1 MQVPRGL
8 MGMVE
13 RLFMSITPDSREYP
27 PLLREVPDK
36 PSRLYM
42 VNPII
47 DWGSAVPIAIA
58 GTREPTPYGADLT
71 RNVVKALVDEGFKPI
86 VTGGA
91 RGIDSVALR
100 TATAYGETGVKV
112 LPCISLNESVGP
124 MIEKVSEHMCNG
136 DWQTR
141 MSGWLV
147 TRNRITVG
155 MSYAL
160 VVTEVKVSN
169 PEWRRYG
176 VACCGTYHA
185 VEYAIQ
191 YKRPVYIIIPRWEL
205 LSKRYYV
212 RWFEE
217 AFMLITNAGAESVG
231 DVDELIKELKQA
243 VKR

>member
-1 MQVPRGL
+1 MIGVG
-8 MGMVE
+8 E
-13 RLFMSITPDSREYP
+13 RLFMSVTPDSREYP
-27 PLLREVPDK
+27 PLLRDVPDK
-36 PSRLYM
+36 PPRLY
-42 VNPII
+42 VINPII
-47 DWGSAVPIAIA
+47 DWGSAIPIAIA

-71 RNVVKALVDEGFKPI
+71 REIVKALIDEGFSPI

-91 RGIDSVALR
+91 MGIDSVALR
-100 TATAYGETGVKV
+100 TATVHGEVGVKV
-112 LPCISLNESVGP
+112 LPCISLNEIVDP
-124 MIEKVSEHMCNG
+124 MIEKVSEHLCNG
-136 DWQTR
+136 DWRTR

-160 VVTEVKVSN
+160 VIPETKVSN

-185 VEYAIQ
+185 VKYAVQ
-191 YKRPVYIIIPRWEL
+191 YKRPVYTIIPRWEL
-205 LSKRYYV
+205 LRKRHDV

-231 DVDELIKELKQA
+231 DVDKLIKELKQV

>member
-1 MQVPRGL
+1 MRAIDKL
-8 MGMVE
+8 I
-13 RLFMSITPDSREYP
+13 MSITPDDREYP
-27 PLLREVPDK
+27 PLLREIPDK
-36 PSRLYM
+36 PLRLY
-42 VNPII
+42 VINPII
-47 DWGSAVPIAIA
+47 DWGSAVPMAIA

-71 RNVVKALVDEGFKPI
+71 RKVIKALIDEGFKPI

-91 RGIDSVALR
+91 SGIDSVALR
-100 TATAYGETGVKV
+100 TATAYGEVGVKV
-112 LPCISLNESVGP
+112 LPCISLNESVDA

-160 VVTEVKVSN
+160 IITETKVSN
-169 PEWRRYG
+169 PEWYKYG

-185 VEYAIQ
+185 VEYAIK

-205 LSKRYYV
+205 LRKRYDV

-217 AFMLITNAGAESVG
+217 AFMLITNAGAEPVG
-231 DVDELIKELKQA
+231 DVQELIRELKYA

>member
-1 MQVPRGL
+1 MRTIDKL
-8 MGMVE
+8 I
-13 RLFMSITPDSREYP
+13 MSVTPDEYP
-27 PLLREVPDK
+27 PLLREIPDR
-36 PSRLYM
+36 PSHLYV

-47 DWGSAVPIAIA
+47 DWNSAVPVAIA

-71 RNVVKALVDEGFKPI
+71 RKVVKALIDEGFKPI

-100 TATAYGETGVKV
+100 TTTAYGETGVKV
-112 LPCISLNESVGP
+112 LPCISLNESVDP

-160 VVTEVKVSN
+160 IIPEARVSN
-169 PEWRRYG
+169 PEWYRYG

-185 VEYAIQ
+185 VKKAKEYE
-191 YKRPVYIIIPRWEL
+191 RPAFIIMPPQDILKSEDI
-205 LSKRYYV
+205 K
-212 RWFEE
+212 E
-217 AFMLITNAGAESVG
+217 AYRLIVNAGAEPVG
-231 DVDELIKELKQA
+231 DVQELIRELKYA